1 MSSGILQ
8 KLKTKYRSTDGV
20 SILFALMFL
29 LLASMVAVTILAAST
44 TTAKRISDDKA
55 RTQDYLAL
63 RSAVEYFS
71 QQLADTTVILSYTG
85 FEEAVSGSGI
95 VTNNGPDTFVGIDRS
110 EGPLSGDYFETVYAN
125 CIDHDEASGSYSI
138 ELEDPSSRVP
148 KTDVEFKMTKYPS
161 GDPSGDKTY
170 ISGYFSVA
178 GSTKDVQK
186 IYFFADIQLNDP
198 VYEEIDNTLSDAAY
212 DTYGNQIVTVY
223 YEKELRWA
231 TFQYDSI
238 PITPEL

>member
-1 MSSGILQ
+1 MIKSAKE
-8 KLKTKYRSTDGV
+8 KLNSKKGV

-44 TTAKRISDDKA
+44 TTAKRIRDDKS

-63 RSAVEYFS
+63 RSAAEYFS
-71 QQLADTTVILSYTG
+71 EQLADTTITLSYTG
-85 FEEAVSGSGI
+85 YEEAVSGSGI

-110 EGPLSGDYFETVYAN
+110 EGPLSGDYFMSVYEQ
-125 CIDHDEASGSYSI
+125 CRIHGSASGNYSV
-138 ELEDPSSRVP
+138 EMDEPSGSIP
-148 KTDVEFKMTKYPS
+148 KTDVEFEMIKYPS
-161 GDPSGDKTY
+161 GDASGDKAY
-170 ISGYFSVA
+170 IKGYFTVD
-178 GSTKDVQK
+178 GSTKDDQK
-186 IYFFADIQLNDP
+186 IYFFADIRLHDP

-223 YEKELRWA
+223 YEKELKWP
-231 TFQYDSI
+231 TFQYDSM